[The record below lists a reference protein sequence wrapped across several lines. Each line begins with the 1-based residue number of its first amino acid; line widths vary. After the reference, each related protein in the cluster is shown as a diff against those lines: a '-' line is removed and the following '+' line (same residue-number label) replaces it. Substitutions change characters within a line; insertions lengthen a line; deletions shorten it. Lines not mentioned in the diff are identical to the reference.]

1 MPMAERS
8 RRIRTA
14 MYVLPFA
21 KYFMTL
27 LTTERQVD
35 LGGVK
40 YDSFVVPSC
49 KDCESQGIKD
59 SIVKPNVV
67 FFGETI
73 SEAVKDRA
81 VHMVAQSTAV
91 LVMGTS
97 LATYS
102 AFR

>member
-1 MPMAERS
+1 M
-8 RRIRTA
+8 IR
-14 MYVLPFA
+14 F
-21 KYFMTL
+21 
-27 LTTERQVD
+27 QVD

-49 KDCESQGIKD
+49 KDCEAQGIKD

-81 VHMVAQSTAV
+81 VHMVAQSTGV

-102 AFR
+102 AFRFVSLLFLGLARGKADQV